1 MDALEL
7 KRQAAE
13 ATARLAQVEADNK
26 RVEAELL
33 AHAVALGREA
43 SKLLAEKGS
52 SLSPEDADRLLRLL
66 VLRMILSR
74 DEFVNTV
81 AKNLAPIRE
90 LVLGAGTKEEPA
102 PPQVQLEP

>member
-1 MDALEL
+1 MDVTEL

-13 ATARLAQVEADNK
+13 AAAKLAQVEADSK

-52 SLSPEDADRLLRLL
+52 DLSPEDADRLLRLL
-66 VLRMILSR
+66 VLRMILQK
-74 DEFVNTV
+74 DDFVNSI
-81 AKNLAPIRE
+81 AKNLGPIRE
-90 LVLGAGTKEEPA
+90 LVLGAGTKAESA

>member
-1 MDALEL
+1 MDVTEL

-13 ATARLAQVEADNK
+13 AAAKLAQVEADSK

-33 AHAVALGREA
+33 AHAVALGKEA
-43 SKLLAEKGS
+43 SRLLAEKGS
-52 SLSPEDADRLLRLL
+52 NLSPGDADRLLRLL

-74 DEFVNTV
+74 DDFVNTV

-90 LVLGAGTKEEPA
+90 LVLGAGTKEESS

>member
-1 MDALEL
+1 MDVTEL

-13 ATARLAQVEADNK
+13 AAARLAQVEADSK
-26 RVEAELL
+26 RVEAELQ

-52 SLSPEDADRLLRLL
+52 DLSPEDADRLLRLL
-66 VLRMILSR
+66 VLRMILQK
-74 DEFVNTV
+74 DDFVNSV
-81 AKNLAPIRE
+81 AKNLGAIRE
-90 LVLGAGTKEEPA
+90 LVLGAGTKTETP